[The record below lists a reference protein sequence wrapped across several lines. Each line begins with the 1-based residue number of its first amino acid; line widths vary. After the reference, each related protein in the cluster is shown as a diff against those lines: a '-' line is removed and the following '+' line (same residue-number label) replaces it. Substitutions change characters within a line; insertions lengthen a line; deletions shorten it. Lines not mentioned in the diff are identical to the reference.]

1 MINNKSKCRLKF
13 ESAFFN
19 IFPQEISAPVA
30 NQLTSS
36 TAGGGRGAEDN
47 RINIYI
53 FYFKKNL
60 TAFS

>member
-19 IFPQEISAPVA
+19 IFPQEISAPIA

-36 TAGGGRGAEDN
+36 TAGGGRGQKIIE
-47 RINIYI
+47 
-53 FYFKKNL
+53 
-60 TAFS
+60 